1 MANIIVLMSFLFVF
15 VIGRLKCLC
24 AEKSNDKLFAEK
36 KEEELMCSNSE
47 YMREE
52 PKDLFQVQCWETWLK

>member
-1 MANIIVLMSFLFVF
+1 MNSYNELFDGKHHCANEFLFVF

-36 KEEELMCSNSE
+36 KEEELMCSKFE
-47 YMREE
+47 YMRE
-52 PKDLFQVQCWETWLK
+52 